1 MYSNCGPKGNLGTRY
16 VPETAYS
23 SAKFTLTTEKGNID
37 STVLGAMPDLEKE

>member
-16 VPETAYS
+16 VPETAFT

-37 STVLGAMPDLEKE
+37 SAVLAAMPDLEKE